1 MELLGWNRVSV
12 IVARFL
18 VWWWTAGR
26 KTAVVTFSGVV
37 AEPLLLVEPVCSE
50 TQEEQLSKVSR
61 EILTDLETSM
71 TTEQVVT
78 QLQQEL
84 FTLRAQVA
92 AESGLADAVRAINSL
107 TTALL
112 RGREEDFQQWSKKT
126 EHSSLV

>member
-1 MELLGWNRVSV
+1 MEQSFGDRCSIPCVVVDSWPQDSCGDVL
-12 IVARFL
+12 
-18 VWWWTAGR
+18 WWT
-26 KTAVVTFSGVV
+26 VV